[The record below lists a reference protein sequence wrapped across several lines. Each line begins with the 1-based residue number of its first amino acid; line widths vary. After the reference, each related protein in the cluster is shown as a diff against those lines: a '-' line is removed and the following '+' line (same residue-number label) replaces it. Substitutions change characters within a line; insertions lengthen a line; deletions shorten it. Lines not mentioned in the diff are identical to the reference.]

1 MASKANN
8 DDAVKALALRMG
20 AVVRLSNGE
29 TFNAS
34 GERDL
39 RVRQVAPQVKEVS
52 NASSEDLI
60 QRIAEMLA
68 KQQPH
73 IMVPEQPPPT
83 VVVEP
88 PQITVQPA
96 PVPVVQPVSWKFTF
110 ERNESGTIRSI
121 TATPSL

>member
-1 MASKANN
+1 MVSKANN

-20 AVVRLSNGE
+20 ASVRLSNGE

-34 GERDL
+34 GTRDM
-39 RVRQVAPQVKEVS
+39 RVRQAEVKETR
-52 NASSEDLI
+52 APADDQLL

-68 KQQPH
+68 KQQAPR
-73 IMVPEQPPPT
+73 IVMPETPPPT

-96 PVPVVQPVSWKFTF
+96 PVPVVTPVSWKFTF